1 MAHSLPFCNLTNFYF
16 LISPTEYAKNLLDE
30 EWGCFKHVGMS
41 WDMIMRLPIQDRR
54 SLIHKHNLEQEEIN
68 REIEGSSGGGD
79 VRRYEGESINTYAGL
94 EQSNRKGGKI

>member
-1 MAHSLPFCNLTNFYF
+1 
-16 LISPTEYAKNLLDE
+16 
-30 EWGCFKHVGMS
+30 
-41 WDMIMRLPIQDRR
+41 MIMRLPIQDRR
-54 SLIHKHNLEQEEIN
+54 SLIHKHNLEQEEIS